1 MTIFRA
7 VNIRD
12 DLKKG
17 PAEGYRVLVDRM
29 WPRGVKKDDARLD
42 ERRTDLAPSSQL
54 RTWWNHDPERFD
66 EFAGRYEAELDE
78 SGAAKTF
85 LDECAGRDDVILLY
99 GAGDREVNQAVVLER
114 ILTELAN

>member
-1 MTIFRA
+1 M
-7 VNIRD
+7 VHQ
-12 DLKKG
+12 LG
-17 PAEGYRVLVDRM
+17 L
-29 WPRGVKKDDARLD
+29 LD
-42 ERRTDLAPSSQL
+42 CVVAGQGGSFVITL
-54 RTWWNHDPERFD
+54 HERFD

-99 GAGDREVNQAVVLER
+99 GAGDREVNHAVVLER